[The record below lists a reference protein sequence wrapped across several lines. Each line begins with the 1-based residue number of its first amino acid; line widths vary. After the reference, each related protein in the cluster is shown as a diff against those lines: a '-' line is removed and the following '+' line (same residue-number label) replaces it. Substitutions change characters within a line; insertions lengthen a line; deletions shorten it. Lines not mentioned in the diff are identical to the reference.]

1 MIRSLAISAICIAA
15 GVMLIAMTLPAA
27 LIPTGLVVGFAA
39 GLYSLAH
46 AFMELAMLHERI
58 TGTRAR
64 FAGFLKRKGVTE

>member
-1 MIRSLAISAICIAA
+1 MRSLAIAAICIAT
-15 GVMLIAMTLPAA
+15 GVILIAATLPAA

-58 TGTRAR
+58 AGTRAR